1 MNIFWI
7 FKNQAFN
14 QTQIFLRIL
23 IHKAFSLFLLF
34 ILFQYIFMS
43 SWKYLSE
50 VKVLFYQ
57 L

>member
-1 MNIFWI
+1 MNIFQI

-14 QTQIFLRIL
+14 QIQIFLRIL
-23 IHKAFSLFLLF
+23 IHKTFSLFLLF
-34 ILFQYIFMS
+34 IFFQYIFMS